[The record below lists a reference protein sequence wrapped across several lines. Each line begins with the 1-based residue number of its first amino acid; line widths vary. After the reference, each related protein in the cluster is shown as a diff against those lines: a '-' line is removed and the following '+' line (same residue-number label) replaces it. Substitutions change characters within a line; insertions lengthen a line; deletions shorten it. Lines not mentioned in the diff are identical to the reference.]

1 MPTVLVPEALAHASL
16 EVGAIKLQPSN
27 PFTWASGLRMPIY
40 NDNRMHVSH
49 PDNRTLIQMLAV
61 QEIVNEELFED
72 GTDNY
77 SFNAILAIPSGGI
90 WLAAMLAATFR
101 MPLIVPDG
109 DHYLVFNL
117 EKPQKQNAELKFDA
131 VVASYP
137 RALPSAVLYA
147 DVNRIPLLYLRPA
160 PKSHGVGK
168 QVEGDAKEISSA
180 YLLTHWGDVDEDVAK
195 QALGNARLT
204 LFASHVSQ
212 EKVASSYIDLR
223 GRTCLAVEDL
233 ISTGKSSLEEI
244 RKAQDAGAIVTDCL
258 SIFSYEMKSAT
269 NAFAAAKV
277 RKLPLLTYPTLIEQA
292 VREGYVSE
300 EDRLILLDWQK
311 DPEGWGARNG
321 FPKIE
326 KQTTT

>member
-1 MPTVLVPEALAHASL
+1 MPIALTPEALAHASL
-16 EVGAIKLQPSN
+16 EVGAIKLQPST

-40 NDNRMHVSH
+40 NDNRMHISH
-49 PDNRTLIQMLAV
+49 PDNRTLIHLLAV

-90 WLAAMLAATFR
+90 WLAALLAATFR

-109 DHYLVFNL
+109 HHYLVLTL
-117 EKPQKQNAELKFDA
+117 EKQKKQTAELKFDA

-137 RALPSAVLYA
+137 RMLPFAVLYA
-147 DVNRIPLLYLRPA
+147 DANRIPLLYLRPA

-168 QVEGDAKEISSA
+168 QVEGDVEGISSV
-180 YLLTHWGDVDEDVAK
+180 YLRTHWGDIDEDVAK
-195 QALGNARLT
+195 KAVGDAGLS
-204 LFASHVSQ
+204 LFANYAS
-212 EKVASSYIDLR
+212 EEILASSYTNLM
-223 GRTCLAVEDL
+223 GFTCLAVEDL

-244 RKAQDAGAIVTDCL
+244 RKAQDAEAVITDCL
-258 SIFSYEMKSAT
+258 SIFSYEMQSAI
-269 NAFAAAKV
+269 NAFADAKV
-277 RKLPLLTYPTLIEQA
+277 RKIPLLTYPTLIEQA
-292 VREGYVSE
+292 VREGYVNE
-300 EDRLILLDWQK
+300 EDRLLLLDWQT

-326 KQTTT
+326 KQTI